1 MTMVAF
7 AQQKKV
13 AVYVTG
19 EQSGVTKILGD
30 QLVSAF
36 SKSSEYVAIERSR
49 SFLAELSK
57 EQSYQRSGAVDDVEI
72 SRLGKQ
78 FGVQYVCV
86 ANIAE
91 AFGKQYVS
99 TRLINV
105 ENAEVVGT
113 ANEYSEMNSM
123 EELIRVSNVLK
134 SQLLGNGSGNSYF
147 STGNSYVQ
155 QNDSIITIT
164 VGNVSFEM
172 VKVEAGSFIMGCTLE
187 QERDSY
193 CHDRERPCHCV
204 TISSDYYI
212 GKFEV
217 TQELYKTVMGTNP
230 SKWKSF
236 DRPVEN
242 VSWNDAQ
249 KFCAE
254 LSSMTGRRF
263 SLPTEAEWEYAAR
276 GGKKSTGTT
285 YSGSSIVDNVAWYN
299 NNSGRQTH
307 PVGKLRPNE
316 LGIYDM
322 SGNVNEW
329 CLDWFGGYHRR
340 KQTDPKGPTSG
351 DNRVWRGGGWG
362 MDASGCRIADRGF
375 AFPSD
380 ERDGLGFRVVLH

>member
-1 MTMVAF
+1 MIAF

-36 SKSSEYVAIERSR
+36 SKSSEYVAIERTR

-57 EQSYQRSGAVDDVEI
+57 EQNYQRSGAVDDVEI

-86 ANIAE
+86 ADIAE

-134 SQLLGNGSGNSYF
+134 AQLLGNGIEGSYPTGGNSYTQRGA
-147 STGNSYVQ
+147 ST
-155 QNDSIITIT
+155 ITIT

-172 VKVEAGSFIMGCTLE
+172 VKVEAGSFIMGCTSE
-187 QERDSY
+187 QSGECGSDESPYHR
-193 CHDRERPCHCV
+193 V

-217 TQELYKTVMGTNP
+217 TQELYEAVMGINP
-230 SKWKSF
+230 SNWKSF

-249 KFCAE
+249 EFCAE
-254 LSSMTGRRF
+254 LSRMTGRRF
-263 SLPTEAEWEYAAR
+263 ALPTEAEWEYAAR
-276 GGKKSTGTT
+276 GGKKSTGAK
-285 YSGSSIVDNVAWYN
+285 YSGSFSVANVAWYN
-299 NNSGRQTH
+299 ENSGGQTH

-322 SGNVNEW
+322 SGNVYEW
-329 CLDWFGGYHRR
+329 CLDWYGNYGSMS
-340 KQTDPKGPTSG
+340 QTDPVGPASG
-351 DNRVWRGGGWG
+351 SDRVLRGGCWG
-362 MDASGCRIADRGF
+362 HSAKGCRVAFRSISSPGDRRNL
-375 AFPSD
+375 S
-380 ERDGLGFRVVLH
+380 GFRVVLH